1 MSNYSA
7 LEHML
12 DHCLAIEQFM
22 NDFECKNVEDFIMN
36 RILHDAI
43 VMNLLAIGELT
54 THMSDDF
61 KASSRDR
68 IDWRSLKQLRNIIA
82 HRYGA
87 IQFEIIWNI
96 INDILPDIKSFCS
109 EQIKTMSSES
119 EDEGEDITPE
129 I

>member
-61 KASSRDR
+61 KASSRDK

>member
-36 RILHDAI
+36 RILHDAV

-61 KASSRDR
+61 KASSRDK

>member
-12 DHCLAIEQFM
+12 DHWLAIEQFM

-119 EDEGEDITPE
+119 EDEGEDITPD

>member
-22 NDFECKNVEDFIMN
+22 NDFDCKNVEDFIMN

-109 EQIKTMSSES
+109 EQIKTLSSKLLKQCS
-119 EDEGEDITPE
+119 GA
-129 I
+129 

>member
-36 RILHDAI
+36 RILHDAV

-61 KASSRDR
+61 KASSRDQ

-109 EQIKTMSSES
+109 EQIKIMSSES
-119 EDEGEDITPE
+119 EDEGENITPE